1 MRIVLFLCILFLEI
15 SVSRAQ
21 IRGIVVDGKKGQP
34 LSGVNIYMQKDSI
47 GIGVTDIKGEFR
59 FAHNKMG
66 LSDTIIFSYVGYS
79 SFKCTLSELRHLEY
93 KVSMYELPQ
102 LLHEVVV
109 SGERPPFFLEWTSLA
124 SLPKP
129 LYSFGGFLHDGK
141 IYVVAG
147 DETLVRMVSNKYRQG
162 TEAWEYRSNNMYVY
176 DIASDVWKKCAKGF
190 VPRAGHTAQFYK
202 NKIFV
207 LGGKRLS
214 TNRQLEYTDATMEVY
229 DLNKDTLYV
238 DPVNP
243 HQAVDFAS
251 FIYDECLYV
260 MGGAVKEKM
269 FSNQIHMLD
278 LKRGVW
284 YEQENTIPAEWC
296 GRMNGILVGDKV
308 YFFGGYRTAP
318 MWFTVSYDLRT
329 GKWQRL

>member
-109 SGERPPFFLEWTSLA
+109 SGERPP
-124 SLPKP
+124 
-129 LYSFGGFLHDGK
+129 
-141 IYVVAG
+141 
-147 DETLVRMVSNKYRQG
+147 
-162 TEAWEYRSNNMYVY
+162 
-176 DIASDVWKKCAKGF
+176 
-190 VPRAGHTAQFYK
+190 
-202 NKIFV
+202 V
-207 LGGKRLS
+207 L
-214 TNRQLEYTDATMEVY
+214 
-229 DLNKDTLYV
+229 
-238 DPVNP
+238 
-243 HQAVDFAS
+243 
-251 FIYDECLYV
+251 
-260 MGGAVKEKM
+260 M
-269 FSNQIHMLD
+269 FS
-278 LKRGVW
+278 
-284 YEQENTIPAEWC
+284 
-296 GRMNGILVGDKV
+296 
-308 YFFGGYRTAP
+308 
-318 MWFTVSYDLRT
+318 
-329 GKWQRL
+329 

>member
-1 MRIVLFLCILFLEI
+1 ME
-15 SVSRAQ
+15 
-21 IRGIVVDGKKGQP
+21 KGQP

-147 DETLVRMVSNKYRQG
+147 MRLLSEWFPINTGKVLKLGNIVPIICMYMTLHRMCGKMCERFCASCG
-162 TEAWEYRSNNMYVY
+162 TYRS
-176 DIASDVWKKCAKGF
+176 
-190 VPRAGHTAQFYK
+190 
-202 NKIFV
+202 
-207 LGGKRLS
+207 
-214 TNRQLEYTDATMEVY
+214 
-229 DLNKDTLYV
+229 
-238 DPVNP
+238 
-243 HQAVDFAS
+243 
-251 FIYDECLYV
+251 
-260 MGGAVKEKM
+260 
-269 FSNQIHMLD
+269 
-278 LKRGVW
+278 
-284 YEQENTIPAEWC
+284 
-296 GRMNGILVGDKV
+296 IL
-308 YFFGGYRTAP
+308 
-318 MWFTVSYDLRT
+318 
-329 GKWQRL
+329 